1 MRRRPARCPANIDTA
16 PFDGSEPVKRRRRRL
31 RTATHPGPPAPA
43 RRLKPTLRGNTEG
56 TPPRATAGTRG
67 YSPSGVS
74 LFLPFS
80 PSAEPARANEPEQ
93 ARAARDSV
101 EVVHVV
107 INHLRLR
114 APVPDA
120 TVAAARKGM
129 QLVVD
134 AGALAARV
142 AKVDETHLILILEFS
157 TAEDADR
164 IAREV
169 GGPWMRENIRPLLAG
184 DTERSVAEV
193 IASATA

>member
-1 MRRRPARCPANIDTA
+1 M
-16 PFDGSEPVKRRRRRL
+16 S
-31 RTATHPGPPAPA
+31 
-43 RRLKPTLRGNTEG
+43 
-56 TPPRATAGTRG
+56 
-67 YSPSGVS
+67 
-74 LFLPFS
+74 
-80 PSAEPARANEPEQ
+80 PEQ
-93 ARAARDSV
+93 ASASRGSV
-101 EVVHVV
+101 DLLHVV

-114 APVPDA
+114 EPVPDA
-120 TVAAARKGM
+120 TVEAARKGM

-142 AKVDETHLILILEFS
+142 GKVDETHLILILEFS

-193 IASATA
+193 IASAEA